1 MPQSGATRKNL
12 TRNATNLVSKFMTK
26 RRYRK
31 ISVCIW
37 NDAKFMALSN
47 DAKLIVFFMLTH
59 PDLTQLGALRANVP
73 GLACEL
79 CMDLETFTKGFQE
92 VLTQGIVKHDGK
104 LLFWFPNF
112 LRYNLP
118 ESPNVVKS
126 WHYGYMEL
134 PESELRTDIL
144 VGVKALVDGLSQGFR
159 EAFLKTFA
167 EELAQASLNQ
177 RTESREQREDNTY
190 VKSPDES
197 ESDSGVHIESEPEP
211 ISKPEAVKGKTKA
224 QEEEAFFFDV
234 AALYNA
240 ILVDEQPEGRKLTK
254 LTKLTDKRKKLI
266 RARMKSDAEFHDL
279 GGWETYF
286 TRVHCCPYLMGEVNS
301 WSADFEWLL
310 NVNNML
316 KVQEGKY
323 LEKQGKGKA
332 QKQQGKASGVTETNK
347 SVMDSLMGE
356 D

>member
-1 MPQSGATRKNL
+1 MPKNLAVRKNL
-12 TRNATNLVSKFMTK
+12 TRNATTLVSKFMTK

-79 CMDLETFTKGFQE
+79 GMELEAFTKGFEE

-118 ESPNVVKS
+118 ESPNVVKN
-126 WHYGYMEL
+126 WQKGYDGL
-134 PESELRTDIL
+134 PESPLKDELL
-144 VGVKALVDGLSQGFR
+144 LGAKALVDGLSKAFQ
-159 EAFLKTFA
+159 EAFTRVFA
-167 EELAQASLNQ
+167 EALGQPSPNH
-177 RTESREQREDNTY
+177 RTYNIEHREENTY

-197 ESDSGVHIESEPEP
+197 ESDSGVHIEPEPES
-211 ISKPEAVKGKTKA
+211 ISEPEAVKGKTKA

-240 ILVDEQPEGRKLTK
+240 ILVDEQPEGRKLPK

-266 RARMKSDAEFHDL
+266 RARMKSDPEFRDL

-286 TRVHCCPYLMGEVNS
+286 TQVNCCPYLMGEVNE
-301 WSADFEWLL
+301 WAAYFDWLL
-310 NVNNML
+310 NVGNML
-316 KVQEGKY
+316 KVQEGNY
-323 LEKQGKGKA
+323 LPKQGKGKA
-332 QKQQGKASGVTETNK
+332 NKAD
-347 SVMDSLMGE
+347 SVSRNNQDVYKALMSKGA
-356 D
+356 

>member
-1 MPQSGATRKNL
+1 MS
-12 TRNATNLVSKFMTK
+12 K

-79 CMDLETFTKGFQE
+79 SMELEAFTKGFEE
-92 VLTQGIVKHDGK
+92 VLAQGIVEHDGK

-126 WHYGYMEL
+126 WYYGFNEL
-134 PESELRTDIL
+134 PESELRNTIL
-144 VGVKALVDGLSQGFR
+144 IGVKSLVDGLSQGYR
-159 EAFLKTFA
+159 EAFTKTFA
-167 EELAQASLNQ
+167 EELAQASPNQ
-177 RTESREQREDNTY
+177 RTENREQREDIY
-190 VKSPDES
+190 VETPDES
-197 ESDSGVHIESEPEP
+197 QDDSGVHVEAEPEP
-211 ISKPEAVKGKTKA
+211 ILEPEAVKGKTKA
-224 QEEEAFFFDV
+224 QEEDDFFFEV

-266 RARMKSDAEFHDL
+266 RTRMKSDAEFQDL

-286 TRVHCCPYLMGEVNS
+286 TRVHNCPLLMGDVNA

-310 NVNNML
+310 NVGNML
-316 KVQEGKY
+316 KVQEGNY
-323 LEKQGKGKA
+323 LPAKGKGKP
-332 QKQQGKASGVTETNK
+332 QKQQGKSSVSASNQALYE
-347 SVMDSLMGE
+347 SLMKKGA
-356 D
+356 

>member
-1 MPQSGATRKNL
+1 MS
-12 TRNATNLVSKFMTK
+12 K

-79 CMDLETFTKGFQE
+79 GMQFEAFDKGFQE
-92 VLTQGIVKHDGK
+92 VLQQGIVKHDGK

-112 LRYNLP
+112 LKYNLP

-126 WHYGYMEL
+126 WHYGFNEL
-134 PESELRTDIL
+134 PESELRNTIL
-144 VGVKALVDGLSQGFR
+144 VGVKELVDGLSQGFR
-159 EAFLKTFA
+159 EAFLKAFA
-167 EELAQASLNQ
+167 EELAQASPNQ
-177 RTESREQREDNTY
+177 RTENREQREEDIYGETP
-190 VKSPDES
+190 SES
-197 ESDSGVHIESEPEP
+197 SSDSGVDLPAEPEP
-211 ISKPEAVKGKTKA
+211 LLEPEAVKGKTKA
-224 QEEEAFFFDV
+224 QEEEEFLTDV
-234 AALYNA
+234 AAMYNA

-266 RARMKSDAEFHDL
+266 RARMKSDAAFRDL

-286 TRVHCCPYLMGEVNS
+286 IRVHNCPLLMGDVNA

-310 NVNNML
+310 NVGNML
-316 KVQEGKY
+316 KVQEGNY
-323 LEKQGKGKA
+323 LPAKGK
-332 QKQQGKASGVTETNK
+332 KAAPKPAGGS
-347 SVMDSLMGE
+347 SVAAHNE
-356 D
+356 DVFADFVEG

>member
-1 MPQSGATRKNL
+1 MS
-12 TRNATNLVSKFMTK
+12 K

-59 PDLTQLGALRANVP
+59 PDLTQLGALRANIP

-79 CMDLETFTKGFQE
+79 GMELEIFTKGFQE
-92 VLTQGIVKHDGK
+92 VLTQGIVEHDGK

-126 WHYGYMEL
+126 WHYGFNEL
-134 PESELRTDIL
+134 PESELRNTIL
-144 VGVKALVDGLSQGFR
+144 IGVKRLVDGLSRGFR
-159 EAFLKTFA
+159 EAFLKAFA
-167 EELAQASLNQ
+167 EELAQVSPNQ
-177 RTESREQREDNTY
+177 RTENREQREENTY
-190 VKSPDES
+190 GKSPDES
-197 ESDSGVHIESEPEP
+197 QDDSGAHIEPEPEP
-211 ISKPEAVKGKTKA
+211 ISEPEPEKKTKA
-224 QEEEAFFFDV
+224 QEEEAFFVEV
-234 AALYNA
+234 AALYNC

-266 RARMKSDAEFHDL
+266 RTRMKSDAELQDL

-286 TRVHCCPYLMGEVNS
+286 TRVHNCPLLMGDVNE

-310 NVNNML
+310 NVGNML
-316 KVQEGKY
+316 KVQEGNY
-323 LEKQGKGKA
+323 LPAQGKGKP
-332 QKQQGKASGVTETNK
+332 QKQQGKSSVSASNQALYE
-347 SVMDSLMGE
+347 SLMKKGA
-356 D
+356 

>member
-1 MPQSGATRKNL
+1 MPQSHAVRKNL
-12 TRNATNLVSKFMTK
+12 ARNATNLVSKFMTK

-79 CMDLETFTKGFQE
+79 GMELEAFTKGFQE

-177 RTESREQREDNTY
+177 RTESREQREENTY
-190 VKSPDES
+190 VKNPDES
-197 ESDSGVHIESEPEP
+197 ESDSGVHIEPEPEP
-211 ISKPEAVKGKTKA
+211 ISEPEAVKGKTKA
-224 QEEEAFFFDV
+224 QEDAEFFDDV
-234 AALYNA
+234 AAMYNRV
-240 ILVDEQPEGRKLTK
+240 LVDEQPEGRALPKLIK
-254 LTKLTDKRKKLI
+254 LDGKRKSMI
-266 RARMKSDAEFHDL
+266 RARMKADSQFRTLE
-279 GGWETYF
+279 GWEKYF
-286 TRVHCCPYLMGEVNS
+286 RLVASCPYLMGEVNE
-301 WSADFEWLL
+301 WTAQFNWLL
-310 NVNNML
+310 NVGNML
-316 KVQEGKY
+316 KVQEGNY
-323 LEKQGKGKA
+323 LPKKGKA
-332 QKQQGKASGVTETNK
+332 MPQKQNKANGVTANNK